1 MAEITK
7 DMTLGQA
14 LDLAQNRATEA
25 NEKNAAKN
33 VGQLK
38 TAISKGKLG
47 ENVSLES
54 PYFST
59 VKGKDYLTNIQA
71 GKGKVETDFY
81 VKAQALEKYTN
92 QALVESGLT
101 DLTTNVTGATG
112 LAKDVGAKGQL
123 RGEQA
128 MRGMIPF
135 AEIDKIYAQGFNEM
149 RGDKAVSDATKD
161 FLIYHRYTSHR
172 VGTILN
178 DTDDY
183 KSLRLSDISIM
194 TDKDGGTSVS
204 IKGEVRGKK
213 KRYATTYTGSFAEFL
228 KGVYNKAKS
237 ESPNM
242 PNSEIKLFGTSP
254 TKVNQ
259 AWKKYLLPKFLDQ
272 HEISLPV
279 DRKGNVVT
287 GLTEIIRSANIEAL
301 ESDLGLASNLGDD
314 FMGHTAQ
321 GTKAKSYKVN
331 TPESKA
337 IGSVTENMVK
347 TSAFN
352 LGTGTTNNLFLG
364 YGLNAPT
371 LDVSNEG
378 VKVYDSH
385 KSEFKFN
392 ADALKEVVAPR
403 PPTEFEIKEA
413 DAIAKRNISLL
424 ESETEDIEIA
434 KLKKR
439 QERAELQKQVM
450 PLEQEA
456 MVKKI
461 QEKEKERELRKKLKK
476 ESILLN
482 APASP
487 DDLSD
492 GLKSK
497 LAKFGIM
504 LGKKIPIVAAGL
516 AYKEAEAKGMSPVES
531 ILYGAS
537 ELTPVPASDVEA
549 AGAFVKQAR
558 QEGIPQALGL
568 DVERQEQMNKLRQ
581 ERLAARSRTN
591 MPAPD
596 DIPDTEDPDTLPSE
610 ALRVMQQDADMT
622 NTDLDPEAGFISE
635 ADVMRNQQM
644 GSPTSQGFMSKYGE
658 EDQNLL
664 QTT

>member
-1 MAEITK
+1 MAEITQ

-14 LDLAQNRATEA
+14 LDLAQSRATEA

-33 VGQLK
+33 IGQFK
-38 TAISKGKLG
+38 NAITKGKLG
-47 ENVSLES
+47 DNVNLES
-54 PYFST
+54 PYFIT
-59 VKGKDYLTNIQA
+59 VKSKDYLTNIQA

-101 DLTTNVTGATG
+101 DLTTDVTGATG
-112 LAKDVGAKGQL
+112 LAKTVGAKGQL

-135 AEIDKIYAQGFNEM
+135 AEIDKIYAEGFNEM
-149 RGDKAVSDATKD
+149 KGDKTVSDATKD

-183 KSLRLSDISIM
+183 KSLRLSDISIV

-228 KGVYNKAKS
+228 KGVYDKAKS
-237 ESPNM
+237 ANPDM
-242 PNSEIKLFGTSP
+242 PNSEVKLFNTSQ

-279 DRKGNVVT
+279 DRKGKVVT

-337 IGSVTENMVK
+337 IGSITENMVK

-352 LGTGTTNNLFLG
+352 LGASTVNDLFTG
-364 YGLNAPT
+364 YGLNTPT

-378 VKVYDSH
+378 VKVYDGH
-385 KSEFKFN
+385 KSDFKFN
-392 ADALKEVVAPR
+392 EDALKEIVKPRVA
-403 PPTEFEIKEA
+403 TAEEINLAKQT
-413 DAIAKRNISLL
+413 AITKTKAEKLQEIDFDVEIEKRQRKLA
-424 ESETEDIEIA
+424 EE
-434 KLKKR
+434 KLKR
-439 QERAELQKQVM
+439 V
-450 PLEQEA
+450 PLDQEA
-456 MVKKI
+456 LTKKI
-461 QEKEKERELRKKLKK
+461 QEDETKKLLKQKLKQEGNLIPNPENTIPEEDVKKLKAQGLWDTITK
-476 ESILLN
+476 
-482 APASP
+482 
-487 DDLSD
+487 
-492 GLKSK
+492 GLKQIPYAGAI
-497 LAKFGIM
+497 LAGEAVFRESQASGDPTSVSI
-504 LGKKIPIVAAGL
+504 GKTALEVIP
-516 AYKEAEAKGMSPVES
+516 PV
-531 ILYGAS
+531 
-537 ELTPVPASDVEA
+537 TPSDIKDVETVA
-549 AGAFVKQAR
+549 KKGAESLVEKSMESGDSNVGFV
-558 QEGIPQALGL
+558 EGLMGQFGY
-568 DVERQEQMNKLRQ
+568 
-581 ERLAARSRTN
+581 
-591 MPAPD
+591 
-596 DIPDTEDPDTLPSE
+596 PSGGGFSSG
-610 ALRVMQQDADMT
+610 
-622 NTDLDPEAGFISE
+622 GFINKNE
-635 ADVMRNQQM
+635 IRR
-644 GSPTSQGFMSKYGE
+644 
-658 EDQNLL
+658 
-664 QTT
+664 

>member
-1 MAEITK
+1 MAEVTQ

-14 LDLAQNRATEA
+14 LDLAQSRATEA

-38 TAISKGKLG
+38 NAISKGKLG

-135 AEIDKIYAQGFNEM
+135 EEIDKIYAQGFNEM
-149 RGDKAVSDATKD
+149 KGDKAISDATKD

-183 KSLRLSDISIM
+183 KSLRLSDVSII
-194 TDKDGGTSVS
+194 TGKDGETSVS

-237 ESPNM
+237 ANPDM
-242 PNSEIKLFGTSP
+242 PNSEVKLFNTSQ

-279 DRKGNVVT
+279 DRKGKVVT

-337 IGSVTENMVK
+337 IGSITENMVK

-352 LGTGTTNNLFLG
+352 LGAGTINNLFSG
-364 YGLNAPT
+364 YGLNTPT
-371 LDVSNEG
+371 LDVANEG
-378 VKVYDSH
+378 VKVYDGH

-413 DAIAKRNISLL
+413 DAKAKRNIALL
-424 ESETEDIEIA
+424 ESQTEDIEID

-439 QERAELQKQVM
+439 GERAKLQKEVI

-461 QEKEKERELRKKLKK
+461 QEKALESKLKKQLKKEGNLIPNPELTIPEEDVKKLK
-476 ESILLN
+476 
-482 APASP
+482 AQ
-487 DDLSD
+487 
-492 GLKSK
+492 GLWDIITGVADKGTK
-497 LAKFGIM
+497 VIAGAIGI
-504 LGKKIPIVAAGL
+504 
-516 AYKEAEAKGMSPVES
+516 
-531 ILYGAS
+531 
-537 ELTPVPASDVEA
+537 EA
-549 AGAFVKQAR
+549 ARQLFTDPAAFAKDVVVDTALERAIGLGPGAAVGFSLMPTEMGKSAIDDSQVGEYKT
-558 QEGIPQALGL
+558 IPL
-568 DVERQEQMNKLRQ
+568 EQNVMK
-581 ERLAARSRTN
+581 
-591 MPAPD
+591 PD
-596 DIPDTEDPDTLPSE
+596 DIQE
-610 ALRVMQQDADMT
+610 
-622 NTDLDPEAGFISE
+622 GFI
-635 ADVMRNQQM
+635 NKQ
-644 GSPTSQGFMSKYGE
+644 
-658 EDQNLL
+658 
-664 QTT
+664 

>member
-1 MAEITK
+1 MAEVTQ

-14 LDLAQNRATEA
+14 LDLAQSRATEA

-38 TAISKGKLG
+38 NAISKGKLG

-135 AEIDKIYAQGFNEM
+135 EEIDKIYAQGFNEM
-149 RGDKAVSDATKD
+149 KSDKAISDATKD

-178 DTDDY
+178 DTEDY
-183 KSLRLSDISIM
+183 KSLRLSDISII
-194 TDKDGGTSVS
+194 TGKDGETSVS
-204 IKGEVRGKK
+204 IKGEVRDKK

-237 ESPNM
+237 ANPDM
-242 PNSEIKLFGTSP
+242 PNSEVKLFNTSQ

-279 DRKGNVVT
+279 NRKGKVVT

-337 IGSVTENMVK
+337 IGSITENMVK

-352 LGTGTTNNLFLG
+352 LGAGTTNNLFSG

-371 LDVSNEG
+371 LNIANEG
-378 VKVYDSH
+378 VKVYDGH

-413 DAIAKRNISLL
+413 DATAKRNISLL
-424 ESETEDIEIA
+424 ESETEDIEIG

-439 QERAELQKQVM
+439 QEKAKLQKEVI

-461 QEKEKERELRKKLKK
+461 QEDELKRTLKKQLKKEGNLIPNPELTIPEEDVKKLK
-476 ESILLN
+476 
-482 APASP
+482 AQ
-487 DDLSD
+487 
-492 GLKSK
+492 GLWDIIT
-497 LAKFGIM
+497 G
-504 LGKKIPIVAAGL
+504 VADKGTKVIAG
-516 AYKEAEAKGMSPVES
+516 AIG
-531 ILYGAS
+531 
-537 ELTPVPASDVEA
+537 VEA
-549 AGAFVKQAR
+549 ARQLFTDPAAFAKDVVVDTALER
-558 QEGIPQALGL
+558 GLGL
-568 DVERQEQMNKLRQ
+568 GPGAAVGFSLMPTEMGKSTIDDSQTGEYKTIPLEQNVMK
-581 ERLAARSRTN
+581 
-591 MPAPD
+591 PD
-596 DIPDTEDPDTLPSE
+596 DIQE
-610 ALRVMQQDADMT
+610 
-622 NTDLDPEAGFISE
+622 GFI
-635 ADVMRNQQM
+635 NQNQS
-644 GSPTSQGFMSKYGE
+644 GR
-658 EDQNLL
+658 
-664 QTT
+664 

>member
-1 MAEITK
+1 MAEVTQ

-14 LDLAQNRATEA
+14 LDLAQSRATEA

-38 TAISKGKLG
+38 NAISKGKLG

-135 AEIDKIYAQGFNEM
+135 EEIDKIYAQGFNEM
-149 RGDKAVSDATKD
+149 KSDKAISDATKD

-178 DTDDY
+178 DTEDY
-183 KSLRLSDISIM
+183 KSLRLSDISII
-194 TDKDGGTSVS
+194 TGKDGETSVS
-204 IKGEVRGKK
+204 IKGEVRDKK

-237 ESPNM
+237 ANPDM
-242 PNSEIKLFGTSP
+242 PNSEVKLFNTSQ

-279 DRKGNVVT
+279 NRKGKVVT

-337 IGSVTENMVK
+337 IGSITENMVK

-352 LGTGTTNNLFLG
+352 LGAGTTNNLFSG

-371 LDVSNEG
+371 LNIANEG
-378 VKVYDSH
+378 VKVYDGH

-413 DAIAKRNISLL
+413 DATAKRNISLL
-424 ESETEDIEIA
+424 ESETEDIEIG

-439 QERAELQKQVM
+439 QEKAKLQKEVI

-461 QEKEKERELRKKLKK
+461 QEDELKRTLKKQLKKEGNLIPNPELTIPEEDVKKLK
-476 ESILLN
+476 
-482 APASP
+482 AQ
-487 DDLSD
+487 
-492 GLKSK
+492 GLWDIIT
-497 LAKFGIM
+497 G
-504 LGKKIPIVAAGL
+504 VADKGTKVIAG
-516 AYKEAEAKGMSPVES
+516 AIG
-531 ILYGAS
+531 
-537 ELTPVPASDVEA
+537 VEA
-549 AGAFVKQAR
+549 ARQLFTDPAAFAKDVVVDTALER
-558 QEGIPQALGL
+558 GLGL
-568 DVERQEQMNKLRQ
+568 GPGAAVGFSLMPTEMGKSTIDDSQMGEYKTIPLEQNVMK
-581 ERLAARSRTN
+581 
-591 MPAPD
+591 PD
-596 DIPDTEDPDTLPSE
+596 DIQE
-610 ALRVMQQDADMT
+610 
-622 NTDLDPEAGFISE
+622 GFI
-635 ADVMRNQQM
+635 NQNQS
-644 GSPTSQGFMSKYGE
+644 GR
-658 EDQNLL
+658 
-664 QTT
+664 

>member
-1 MAEITK
+1 MAEVTQ

-14 LDLAQNRATEA
+14 LDLAQSRATEA

-38 TAISKGKLG
+38 NAISKGKLG

-101 DLTTNVTGATG
+101 DFTTNVTGATG

-135 AEIDKIYAQGFNEM
+135 EEIDKIYAQGFNEM
-149 RGDKAVSDATKD
+149 KGDKAISDATKD

-178 DTDDY
+178 DTEDY
-183 KSLRLSDISIM
+183 KSLRLSDVSII
-194 TDKDGGTSVS
+194 TGKDGETSVS

-237 ESPNM
+237 ANPDM
-242 PNSEIKLFGTSP
+242 PNSEVKLFNTSQ

-279 DRKGNVVT
+279 DRKGKVVT

-337 IGSVTENMVK
+337 IGSITENMVK

-352 LGTGTTNNLFLG
+352 LGAGTTNNLFSG
-364 YGLNAPT
+364 YGLNIPT
-371 LDVSNEG
+371 LDVANEG
-378 VKVYDSH
+378 VKVYDGH

-392 ADALKEVVAPR
+392 ADALKEVVKPR
-403 PPTEFEIKEA
+403 LATKEEI
-413 DAIAKRNISLL
+413 
-424 ESETEDIEIA
+424 
-434 KLKKR
+434 
-439 QERAELQKQVM
+439 ELQKQKAITGTKQETVSQLDLDIQAQKKG
-450 PLEQEA
+450 LELDEIKAARIPKQQEA
-456 MVKKI
+456 LIKEI
-461 QEKEKERELRKKLKK
+461 QEKE
-476 ESILLN
+476 
-482 APASP
+482 
-487 DDLSD
+487 
-492 GLKSK
+492 LKSK
-497 LAKFGIM
+497 LKKQLKKEGNLIPNPELTIPEDDVKKLKAQGLWDVITKGLKM
-504 LGKKIPIVAAGL
+504 LPPVAAGIVY
-516 AYKEAEAKGMSPVES
+516 AEQKQAGASTGEAIA
-531 ILYGAS
+531 YGAS
-537 ELTPVPASDVEA
+537 EFLPISASDVDM
-549 AGAFVKQAR
+549 AGAFAREAREKGLPEALGIDTEKTQAMNVIR
-558 QEGIPQALGL
+558 KRRLADRVRQNTSVTPPPQEG
-568 DVERQEQMNKLRQ
+568 
-581 ERLAARSRTN
+581 
-591 MPAPD
+591 
-596 DIPDTEDPDTLPSE
+596 
-610 ALRVMQQDADMT
+610 
-622 NTDLDPEAGFISE
+622 FIN
-635 ADVMRNQQM
+635 RNQM
-644 GSPTSQGFMSKYGE
+644 GE
-658 EDQNLL
+658 
-664 QTT
+664 

>member
-1 MAEITK
+1 
-7 DMTLGQA
+7 MTLGQA
-14 LDLAQNRATEA
+14 LDLAQSRATEA

-38 TAISKGKLG
+38 NAISKGKLG

-135 AEIDKIYAQGFNEM
+135 EEIDKIYAQGFNEM
-149 RGDKAVSDATKD
+149 KGDKAVSDATKD

-178 DTDDY
+178 DTEDY
-183 KSLRLSDISIM
+183 KSLRLSDVSII
-194 TDKDGGTSVS
+194 TGKDGETSVS

-237 ESPNM
+237 ANPDM
-242 PNSEIKLFGTSP
+242 PNSEVKLFNTSQ

-279 DRKGNVVT
+279 DRKGKVVT

-337 IGSVTENMVK
+337 IGSITENMVK

-352 LGTGTTNNLFLG
+352 LGAGTTNNLFSG
-364 YGLNAPT
+364 YGLNIPT
-371 LDVSNEG
+371 LDVANEG
-378 VKVYDSH
+378 VKVYDGH
-385 KSEFKFN
+385 KSEFRFN
-392 ADALKEVVAPR
+392 ADALKEVVKPR
-403 PPTEFEIKEA
+403 LATKEEI
-413 DAIAKRNISLL
+413 
-424 ESETEDIEIA
+424 
-434 KLKKR
+434 
-439 QERAELQKQVM
+439 ELQKQKAITGAKQETVSQLDLDIQAQKKG
-450 PLEQEA
+450 LELDEIKAARIPKQQEA
-456 MVKKI
+456 LVKEI
-461 QEKEKERELRKKLKK
+461 QEKE
-476 ESILLN
+476 
-482 APASP
+482 
-487 DDLSD
+487 
-492 GLKSK
+492 LKSK
-497 LAKFGIM
+497 LKKQLKKEGNLIPNPELTIPEDDVKKLKAQGLWDVITKGLKM
-504 LGKKIPIVAAGL
+504 LPPVAAGIVY
-516 AYKEAEAKGMSPVES
+516 AEQKQAGASTGEAIA
-531 ILYGAS
+531 YGAS
-537 ELTPVPASDVEA
+537 EFLPISASDVDM
-549 AGAFVKQAR
+549 AGAFAREAREKGLPEALGIDTEKTQAMNVIR
-558 QEGIPQALGL
+558 KRRLADRVRQNTSVTPPPQEG
-568 DVERQEQMNKLRQ
+568 
-581 ERLAARSRTN
+581 
-591 MPAPD
+591 
-596 DIPDTEDPDTLPSE
+596 
-610 ALRVMQQDADMT
+610 
-622 NTDLDPEAGFISE
+622 FIN
-635 ADVMRNQQM
+635 RNQM
-644 GSPTSQGFMSKYGE
+644 GE
-658 EDQNLL
+658 
-664 QTT
+664 

>member
-1 MAEITK
+1 MAEITQ
-7 DMTLGQA
+7 DITLGQA
-14 LDLAQNRATEA
+14 LDLAQSRATEA

-33 VGQLK
+33 VGQFK
-38 TAISKGKLG
+38 NAISKGKLG
-47 ENVSLES
+47 ENISLDNS
-54 PYFST
+54 YFNT

-135 AEIDKIYAQGFNEM
+135 EEIDKIYAQGFNEM
-149 RGDKAVSDATKD
+149 KGDKAVADATKD

-183 KSLRLSDISIM
+183 KSLRLSDVSII
-194 TDKDGGTSVS
+194 TGKDGGTSVS

-237 ESPNM
+237 ANPDM
-242 PNSEIKLFGTSP
+242 PNSEVKLFNTSQ

-279 DRKGNVVT
+279 DRKGKVVT

-301 ESDLGLASNLGDD
+301 ESDLGLESNLGDD

-337 IGSVTENMVK
+337 IGSITENMVK
-347 TSAFN
+347 TSALN
-352 LGTGTTNNLFLG
+352 LGAGTVNNLFSG

-371 LDVSNEG
+371 LDVANEG
-378 VKVYDSH
+378 VKVYDGH

-403 PPTEFEIKEA
+403 PATTEEIELERQRAITGAKQEKVSQLNLDIEA
-413 DAIAKRNISLL
+413 QKKGL
-424 ESETEDIEIA
+424 EFDKIKAARVPKQQEALIQEIQETEL
-434 KLKKR
+434 KRTLKK
-439 QERAELQKQVM
+439 QLKKEGNLIPNPELTIPEEDV
-450 PLEQEA
+450 
-456 MVKKI
+456 
-461 QEKEKERELRKKLKK
+461 KKLK
-476 ESILLN
+476 
-482 APASP
+482 AQ
-487 DDLSD
+487 
-492 GLKSK
+492 GLWDIITKG
-497 LAKFGIM
+497 AKTM
-504 LGKKIPIVAAGL
+504 IPPVAAFV
-516 AYKEAEAKGMSPVES
+516 AYEEAQAKGMSTGES
-531 ILYGAS
+531 VAYGAS
-537 ELTPVPASDVEA
+537 EFLPVSASDVDM
-549 AGAFVKQAR
+549 AGAFAKEAREKGLPEALGIDTEKTQAMNVIR
-558 QEGIPQALGL
+558 RRRLADRVRLNTSVTPPPQEG
-568 DVERQEQMNKLRQ
+568 
-581 ERLAARSRTN
+581 
-591 MPAPD
+591 
-596 DIPDTEDPDTLPSE
+596 
-610 ALRVMQQDADMT
+610 
-622 NTDLDPEAGFISE
+622 FIN
-635 ADVMRNQQM
+635 RNQM
-644 GSPTSQGFMSKYGE
+644 GE
-658 EDQNLL
+658 
-664 QTT
+664 

>member
-1 MAEITK
+1 MAEVTQ

-14 LDLAQNRATEA
+14 LDLAQSRATEA

-38 TAISKGKLG
+38 NAISKGKLG

-135 AEIDKIYAQGFNEM
+135 EEIDKIYAQGFNEM
-149 RGDKAVSDATKD
+149 KGDKAVSDATKD

-178 DTDDY
+178 DTEDY
-183 KSLRLSDISIM
+183 KSLRLSDVSII
-194 TDKDGGTSVS
+194 TGKDGETSVS

-237 ESPNM
+237 ANPDM
-242 PNSEIKLFGTSP
+242 PNSEVKLFNTSQ

-279 DRKGNVVT
+279 DRKGKVVT

-337 IGSVTENMVK
+337 IGSITENMVK

-352 LGTGTTNNLFLG
+352 LGAGTTNNLFSG
-364 YGLNAPT
+364 YGLNIPT
-371 LDVSNEG
+371 LDVANEG
-378 VKVYDSH
+378 VKVYDGH
-385 KSEFKFN
+385 KSEFRFN
-392 ADALKEVVAPR
+392 ADALKEVVKPR
-403 PPTEFEIKEA
+403 LATKEEI
-413 DAIAKRNISLL
+413 
-424 ESETEDIEIA
+424 
-434 KLKKR
+434 
-439 QERAELQKQVM
+439 ELQKQKAITGAKQETVSQLDLDIQAQKKG
-450 PLEQEA
+450 LELDEIKAARIPKQQEA
-456 MVKKI
+456 LVKEI
-461 QEKEKERELRKKLKK
+461 QEKE
-476 ESILLN
+476 
-482 APASP
+482 
-487 DDLSD
+487 
-492 GLKSK
+492 LKSK
-497 LAKFGIM
+497 LKKQLKKEGNLIPNPELTIPEDDVKKLKAQGLWDVITKGLKM
-504 LGKKIPIVAAGL
+504 LPPVAAGIVY
-516 AYKEAEAKGMSPVES
+516 AEQKQAGASTGEAIA
-531 ILYGAS
+531 YGAS
-537 ELTPVPASDVEA
+537 EFLPISASDVDM
-549 AGAFVKQAR
+549 AGAFAREAREKGLPEALGIDTEKTQAMNVIR
-558 QEGIPQALGL
+558 KRRLADRVRRNTSVTPPPQEG
-568 DVERQEQMNKLRQ
+568 
-581 ERLAARSRTN
+581 
-591 MPAPD
+591 
-596 DIPDTEDPDTLPSE
+596 
-610 ALRVMQQDADMT
+610 
-622 NTDLDPEAGFISE
+622 FI
-635 ADVMRNQQM
+635 NQNQM
-644 GSPTSQGFMSKYGE
+644 GE
-658 EDQNLL
+658 
-664 QTT
+664 

>member
-1 MAEITK
+1 MAEVTQ

-14 LDLAQNRATEA
+14 LDLAQTRATEA

-38 TAISKGKLG
+38 NAISKGKLG

-54 PYFST
+54 PYFNT

-135 AEIDKIYAQGFNEM
+135 EEIDKIYAQGFNEM
-149 RGDKAVSDATKD
+149 KGDKTISDATKD

-178 DTDDY
+178 DTEDY
-183 KSLRLSDISIM
+183 KSLRLSDVSII
-194 TDKDGGTSVS
+194 TGKDGETSVS

-237 ESPNM
+237 ANPDM
-242 PNSEIKLFGTSP
+242 PNSEVKFFNTSQ

-279 DRKGNVVT
+279 DRKGKVVT

-337 IGSVTENMVK
+337 IGSITENMVK

-352 LGTGTTNNLFLG
+352 LGAGTTNNLFSG
-364 YGLNAPT
+364 YGLNIPT

-378 VKVYDSH
+378 VKVYDGH

-392 ADALKEVVAPR
+392 ADALKEVVKPR
-403 PPTEFEIKEA
+403 LATKEEI
-413 DAIAKRNISLL
+413 
-424 ESETEDIEIA
+424 
-434 KLKKR
+434 
-439 QERAELQKQVM
+439 ELQKQKAITGAKQETISQLDLDIQAQKKG
-450 PLEQEA
+450 LELDEIKAARIPKQQEA
-456 MVKKI
+456 LKKKI
-461 QEKEKERELRKKLKK
+461 QEDELKRTLKKQLKKEGNLIPNPELTIPEEDVKKLKAQGLWDVITK
-476 ESILLN
+476 
-482 APASP
+482 
-487 DDLSD
+487 
-492 GLKSK
+492 GLK
-497 LAKFGIM
+497 M
-504 LGKKIPIVAAGL
+504 LPPVAAGIVY
-516 AYKEAEAKGMSPVES
+516 AEQKQAGASTGEAIA
-531 ILYGAS
+531 YGAS
-537 ELTPVPASDVEA
+537 EFLPISASDVDM
-549 AGAFVKQAR
+549 AGAFAREAREKGLPEALGIDTEKTQAMNVIR
-558 QEGIPQALGL
+558 KRRLADRVRRNTSVTPPPQEG
-568 DVERQEQMNKLRQ
+568 
-581 ERLAARSRTN
+581 
-591 MPAPD
+591 
-596 DIPDTEDPDTLPSE
+596 
-610 ALRVMQQDADMT
+610 
-622 NTDLDPEAGFISE
+622 FIN
-635 ADVMRNQQM
+635 RNQM
-644 GSPTSQGFMSKYGE
+644 GE
-658 EDQNLL
+658 
-664 QTT
+664 

>member
-1 MAEITK
+1 MAEVTQ

-14 LDLAQNRATEA
+14 LDLAQSRATEA

-38 TAISKGKLG
+38 NAISKGKLG

-135 AEIDKIYAQGFNEM
+135 EEIDKIYAQGFNEM
-149 RGDKAVSDATKD
+149 KSDKAISDATKD

-178 DTDDY
+178 DTEDY
-183 KSLRLSDISIM
+183 KSLRLSDISII
-194 TDKDGGTSVS
+194 TGKDGETSVS

-237 ESPNM
+237 ANPDM
-242 PNSEIKLFGTSP
+242 PNSEVKLFNTSQ

-279 DRKGNVVT
+279 DRKGKVVT

-337 IGSVTENMVK
+337 IGSITENMVK

-352 LGTGTTNNLFLG
+352 LGAGTTNNLFSG

-371 LDVSNEG
+371 LNIANEG
-378 VKVYDSH
+378 VKVYDGH

-413 DAIAKRNISLL
+413 DATAKRNISLL
-424 ESETEDIEIA
+424 ESETEDIEIG

-439 QERAELQKQVM
+439 QEKAKLQKEVI

-461 QEKEKERELRKKLKK
+461 QEDELKRTLKKQLKKEGNLIPNPELTIPEEDVKKLK
-476 ESILLN
+476 
-482 APASP
+482 AQ
-487 DDLSD
+487 
-492 GLKSK
+492 GLWDIIT
-497 LAKFGIM
+497 G
-504 LGKKIPIVAAGL
+504 VADKGTKVIAG
-516 AYKEAEAKGMSPVES
+516 AIG
-531 ILYGAS
+531 
-537 ELTPVPASDVEA
+537 VEA
-549 AGAFVKQAR
+549 ARQLFTDPAAFAKDVVVDTALER
-558 QEGIPQALGL
+558 GLGL
-568 DVERQEQMNKLRQ
+568 GPGAAVGFSLMPTEMGKSTIDDSQMGEYKTIPLEQNVMK
-581 ERLAARSRTN
+581 
-591 MPAPD
+591 PD
-596 DIPDTEDPDTLPSE
+596 DIQE
-610 ALRVMQQDADMT
+610 
-622 NTDLDPEAGFISE
+622 GFI
-635 ADVMRNQQM
+635 NQNQS
-644 GSPTSQGFMSKYGE
+644 GR
-658 EDQNLL
+658 
-664 QTT
+664 

>member
-1 MAEITK
+1 MAEVTQ

-14 LDLAQNRATEA
+14 LDLAQSRATEA

-38 TAISKGKLG
+38 NAISKGKLG

-135 AEIDKIYAQGFNEM
+135 EEIDKIYAQGFNEM
-149 RGDKAVSDATKD
+149 KGDKAVSDATKD

-178 DTDDY
+178 DTEDY
-183 KSLRLSDISIM
+183 KSLRLSDVSII
-194 TDKDGGTSVS
+194 TGKDGETSVS

-237 ESPNM
+237 ANPDM
-242 PNSEIKLFGTSP
+242 PNSEVKLFNTSQ

-279 DRKGNVVT
+279 DRKGKVVT

-337 IGSVTENMVK
+337 IGSITENMVK

-352 LGTGTTNNLFLG
+352 LGAGTTNNLFSG
-364 YGLNAPT
+364 YGLNIPT
-371 LDVSNEG
+371 LDVANEG
-378 VKVYDSH
+378 VKVYDGH
-385 KSEFKFN
+385 KSEFRFN
-392 ADALKEVVAPR
+392 ADALKEVVKPR
-403 PPTEFEIKEA
+403 LATKEEI
-413 DAIAKRNISLL
+413 
-424 ESETEDIEIA
+424 
-434 KLKKR
+434 
-439 QERAELQKQVM
+439 ELQKQKAITGAKQETVSQLDLDIQAQKKG
-450 PLEQEA
+450 LELDEIKAARIPKQQEA
-456 MVKKI
+456 LVKEI
-461 QEKEKERELRKKLKK
+461 QEKE
-476 ESILLN
+476 
-482 APASP
+482 
-487 DDLSD
+487 
-492 GLKSK
+492 LKSK
-497 LAKFGIM
+497 LKKQLKKEGNLIPNPELTIPEDDVKKLKAQGLWDVITKGLKM
-504 LGKKIPIVAAGL
+504 LPPVAAGIVY
-516 AYKEAEAKGMSPVES
+516 AEQKQAGASTGEAIA
-531 ILYGAS
+531 YGAS
-537 ELTPVPASDVEA
+537 EFLPISASDVDM
-549 AGAFVKQAR
+549 AGAFAREAREKGLPEALGIDTEKTQAMNVIR
-558 QEGIPQALGL
+558 KRRLADRVRQNTSVTPPPQEG
-568 DVERQEQMNKLRQ
+568 
-581 ERLAARSRTN
+581 
-591 MPAPD
+591 
-596 DIPDTEDPDTLPSE
+596 
-610 ALRVMQQDADMT
+610 
-622 NTDLDPEAGFISE
+622 FIN
-635 ADVMRNQQM
+635 RNQM
-644 GSPTSQGFMSKYGE
+644 GE
-658 EDQNLL
+658 
-664 QTT
+664 

>member
-1 MAEITK
+1 MAEVTQ

-14 LDLAQNRATEA
+14 LDLAQTRATEA

-38 TAISKGKLG
+38 NAISKGKLG
-47 ENVSLES
+47 ENVNLES

-135 AEIDKIYAQGFNEM
+135 EEIDKIYAQGFNEM
-149 RGDKAVSDATKD
+149 KGDKTISDATKD

-178 DTDDY
+178 DTEDY
-183 KSLRLSDISIM
+183 KSLRLSDISII

-228 KGVYNKAKS
+228 KGIYNKAKLAN
-237 ESPNM
+237 PDM
-242 PNSEIKLFGTSP
+242 PNSEVKLFNTSQ

-279 DRKGNVVT
+279 DRKGKVVT

-337 IGSVTENMVK
+337 IGSITENMVK

-352 LGTGTTNNLFLG
+352 LGTGTTNSLFSG
-364 YGLNAPT
+364 YGLNIPT

-378 VKVYDSH
+378 VKVYDGH

-392 ADALKEVVAPR
+392 ADALKQTVAPR
-403 PPTEFEIKEA
+403 VATKEEIELARQKAITGAKQETVSQLDLDIQAQKKGLELDEIKA
-413 DAIAKRNISLL
+413 ARIP
-424 ESETEDIEIA
+424 
-434 KLKKR
+434 
-439 QERAELQKQVM
+439 KQ
-450 PLEQEA
+450 QEA
-456 MVKKI
+456 LVKEI
-461 QEKEKERELRKKLKK
+461 QEKELKSNLRKQLKKEGNLIPNPELTIPEEDVKKLK
-476 ESILLN
+476 
-482 APASP
+482 AQ
-487 DDLSD
+487 
-492 GLKSK
+492 GLWDIIT
-497 LAKFGIM
+497 GDT
-504 LGKKIPIVAAGL
+504 GKKVVTGITTAAGTIISKAGKTIPIIGGAFE
-516 AYKEAEAKGMSPVES
+516 YEEAKRKGDPEEIARSK
-531 ILYGAS
+531 GAI
-537 ELTPVPASDVEA
+537 
-549 AGAFVKQAR
+549 GAFSPIGPSDITAAEDVVEFASKPLVEQAKKSM
-558 QEGIPQALGL
+558 
-568 DVERQEQMNKLRQ
+568 QEQDVGFLEGLTRGLTGVPMGGF
-581 ERLAARSRTN
+581 S
-591 MPAPD
+591 
-596 DIPDTEDPDTLPSE
+596 SG
-610 ALRVMQQDADMT
+610 
-622 NTDLDPEAGFISE
+622 GFI
-635 ADVMRNQQM
+635 DKNQ
-644 GSPTSQGFMSKYGE
+644 SRR
-658 EDQNLL
+658 
-664 QTT
+664 

>member
-1 MAEITK
+1 MAEITQ

-14 LDLAQNRATEA
+14 LDLAQSRATEA

-33 VGQLK
+33 IGQFK
-38 TAISKGKLG
+38 NAITKGKLG
-47 ENVSLES
+47 DNVNLES
-54 PYFST
+54 PYFTT
-59 VKGKDYLTNIQA
+59 VKSKDYLTNIQA

-101 DLTTNVTGATG
+101 DLTTDVTGATG
-112 LAKDVGAKGQL
+112 LAKTVGAKGQL

-135 AEIDKIYAQGFNEM
+135 AEIDKIYAEGFNEM
-149 RGDKAVSDATKD
+149 KGDKTVSDATKD

-183 KSLRLSDISIM
+183 KSLRLSDISIV

-228 KGVYNKAKS
+228 KGVYDKAKS
-237 ESPNM
+237 ANPDM
-242 PNSEIKLFGTSP
+242 PNSEVKLFNTSQ

-279 DRKGNVVT
+279 DRKGKVVT

-337 IGSVTENMVK
+337 IGSITENMVK

-352 LGTGTTNNLFLG
+352 LGASTVNDLFTG
-364 YGLNAPT
+364 YGLNTPT

-378 VKVYDSH
+378 VKVYDGH
-385 KSEFKFN
+385 KSDFKFSE
-392 ADALKEVVAPR
+392 DALKEIVKPRVA
-403 PPTEFEIKEA
+403 TAEEINLAKQT
-413 DAIAKRNISLL
+413 AITKTKAEKLQEIDFDVEIEKRQRKLA
-424 ESETEDIEIA
+424 EE
-434 KLKKR
+434 KLKR
-439 QERAELQKQVM
+439 V
-450 PLEQEA
+450 PLDQEA
-456 MVKKI
+456 LTKKI
-461 QEKEKERELRKKLKK
+461 QEDETKKLLKQKLKQEGNLIPNPENTIPEEDVKKLKAQGLWDTITK
-476 ESILLN
+476 
-482 APASP
+482 
-487 DDLSD
+487 
-492 GLKSK
+492 GLKQIPYAGAI
-497 LAKFGIM
+497 LAGEAVFRESQASGDPTSVSI
-504 LGKKIPIVAAGL
+504 GKTALEVIP
-516 AYKEAEAKGMSPVES
+516 PV
-531 ILYGAS
+531 
-537 ELTPVPASDVEA
+537 TPSDIKDVETVA
-549 AGAFVKQAR
+549 KKGAESLVEKSMESGDSNVGFV
-558 QEGIPQALGL
+558 EGLMGQFGY
-568 DVERQEQMNKLRQ
+568 
-581 ERLAARSRTN
+581 
-591 MPAPD
+591 
-596 DIPDTEDPDTLPSE
+596 PSGGGFSSG
-610 ALRVMQQDADMT
+610 
-622 NTDLDPEAGFISE
+622 GFINKNE
-635 ADVMRNQQM
+635 IRR
-644 GSPTSQGFMSKYGE
+644 
-658 EDQNLL
+658 
-664 QTT
+664 

>member
-1 MAEITK
+1 MAEVTQ

-14 LDLAQNRATEA
+14 LDLAQSRATEA

-38 TAISKGKLG
+38 NAISKGKLG
-47 ENVSLES
+47 ENVNLES

-135 AEIDKIYAQGFNEM
+135 EEIDKIYAQGFNEM
-149 RGDKAVSDATKD
+149 KGDKAISDATKD

-183 KSLRLSDISIM
+183 KSLRLSDVSII
-194 TDKDGGTSVS
+194 TGKDGETSVS

-237 ESPNM
+237 ANPDM
-242 PNSEIKLFGTSP
+242 PNSEVKLFNTSQ

-279 DRKGNVVT
+279 DRKGKVVT

-337 IGSVTENMVK
+337 IGSITENMVK

-352 LGTGTTNNLFLG
+352 LGAGTTNNLFSG
-364 YGLNAPT
+364 YGLNIPT
-371 LDVSNEG
+371 LDVANEG
-378 VKVYDSH
+378 VKVYDGH

-392 ADALKEVVAPR
+392 EDALKEVVAPR
-403 PPTEFEIKEA
+403 PPTESEIKEA
-413 DAIAKRNISLL
+413 DAKAKRNIALL
-424 ESETEDIEIA
+424 ESETEDIEIG

-439 QERAELQKQVM
+439 GERAKLQKEVI

-461 QEKEKERELRKKLKK
+461 QEDELKRTLKKQLKKEGNLIPNPELTIPEEDVKKLK
-476 ESILLN
+476 
-482 APASP
+482 AQ
-487 DDLSD
+487 
-492 GLKSK
+492 GLWDIIT
-497 LAKFGIM
+497 GDT
-504 LGKKIPIVAAGL
+504 GKKVIKGVTTAAGTIISKTGKTIPIIGGAFE
-516 AYKEAEAKGMSPVES
+516 YEEAKRKGDPEEIARSKGAIGAFSPVGPSDITAAEDVVEF
-531 ILYGAS
+531 AS
-537 ELTPVPASDVEA
+537 KPLVE
-549 AGAFVKQAR
+549 QAKKSM
-558 QEGIPQALGL
+558 
-568 DVERQEQMNKLRQ
+568 QEQDVGFLEGLTRGLTGVPMGGF
-581 ERLAARSRTN
+581 S
-591 MPAPD
+591 
-596 DIPDTEDPDTLPSE
+596 SG
-610 ALRVMQQDADMT
+610 
-622 NTDLDPEAGFISE
+622 GFI
-635 ADVMRNQQM
+635 DKNQ
-644 GSPTSQGFMSKYGE
+644 SRR
-658 EDQNLL
+658 
-664 QTT
+664 